1 MQTSSSS
8 GAEYLKSK
16 PAEMPAPPDECDL
29 AVIGGGIVGLAVAR
43 ELTRR
48 RPGLDTIVLERAPEP
63 ATGQTGANSGVIH
76 AGIYYAPG
84 SLKARL
90 CVAGAAEMYEFCERH
105 EIPHERCGK
114 VIVARHEGE
123 VPRLDELKRR
133 GQANGV
139 PGLRRL
145 TGEELREIEPHCR
158 GVAALHSP
166 ATGIV
171 DFAEV
176 ARALARELETSGT
189 PVVTGC
195 GVEGVESRPGRIG
208 LVHSGGGEG
217 LGGATVTGWGRGIR
231 AGRRSGNAATG
242 ETRARFAVFCAGAAA
257 DRLAVAAGAD
267 PDPRIVP
274 FRGAYLYL
282 RPERA
287 ELVRSLIYPVPDP
300 SLPFLGVHLSRHID
314 GHVSLGPTALL
325 APRAPRDLTWPGTWR
340 MARRWWRMGITEIH
354 HALSRRALA
363 AAAADYVAEIGPH
376 DFDGGFS
383 GIRAQALSR
392 DGTLV
397 DDFVVS
403 ETERALHVRNA
414 PSPAATSSFGLARL
428 IADRT
433 EPGLE

>member
-1 MQTSSSS
+1 MQISTSA
-8 GAEYLKSK
+8 GADTLAGRS
-16 PAEMPAPPDECDL
+16 AEMPTAAPPAECDL
-29 AVIGGGIVGLAVAR
+29 AVVGGGIVGLAVAR
-43 ELTRR
+43 ELKRR
-48 RPGLDTIVLERAPEP
+48 RPHLDAVVLERAPEP

-90 CVAGAAEMYEFCERH
+90 CVGGAAEMYEFCERH
-105 EIPHERCGK
+105 QIPHERCGK

-123 VPRLDELKRR
+123 LARLDELERR
-133 GQANGV
+133 GRANGV
-139 PGLRRL
+139 PRLRRL
-145 TGEELREIEPHCR
+145 TGAELREIEPHCR

-176 ARALARELETSGT
+176 ARALARELEDSGT

-208 LVHSGGGEG
+208 LLHS
-217 LGGATVTGWGRGIR
+217 
-231 AGRRSGNAATG
+231 G

-267 PDPRIVP
+267 SDPRIIP

-287 ELVRSLIYPVPDP
+287 QLVRSLIYPVPDP

-325 APRAPRDLTWPGTWR
+325 APRAARDLTWPGTWR
-340 MARRWWRMGITEIH
+340 MARRWWRTGITEIH

-363 AAAADYVAEIGPH
+363 AAAAAYVPEIGPR
-376 DFDGGFS
+376 DFDGGFA
-383 GIRAQALSR
+383 GIRAQALGR

-414 PSPAATSSFGLARL
+414 PSPAATSSFALARL
-428 IADRT
+428 IADRA
-433 EPGLE
+433 ELGLE

>member
-1 MQTSSSS
+1 M
-8 GAEYLKSK
+8 A
-16 PAEMPAPPDECDL
+16 APPAECDL
-29 AVIGGGIVGLAVAR
+29 AVVGGGIVGLAVAR

-48 RPGLDTIVLERAPEP
+48 RPGLDAVVLERAPAV

-123 VPRLDELKRR
+123 LMRLDELERR

-145 TGEELREIEPHCR
+145 TGAELREIEPHCR

-171 DFAEV
+171 DFADV
-176 ARALARELETSGT
+176 ARALARDLDEGGT

-195 GVEGVESRPGRIG
+195 GVEGVESRPRRIG

-217 LGGATVTGWGRGIR
+217 RDGAAGTAWSRGGRARRGGPAGRGWR

-282 RPERA
+282 SPERA
-287 ELVRSLIYPVPDP
+287 HLVRSLIYPVPDP

-325 APRAPRDLTWPGTWR
+325 APRAPRDLAWPGTWR
-340 MARRWWRMGITEIH
+340 MARRWWRTGLAEIH

-363 AAAADYVAEIGPH
+363 AAAADYVPEIGPR

-383 GIRAQALSR
+383 GVRAQAVAR
-392 DGTLV
+392 DGRLV

-414 PSPAATSSFGLARL
+414 PSPAATSAFALARL
-428 IADRT
+428 IADRA
-433 EPGLE
+433 EPGLD

>member
-1 MQTSSSS
+1 MRISSSS
-8 GAEYLKSK
+8 GAAYPRSK
-16 PAEMPAPPDECDL
+16 LAEVSVRPAEVVGTPGECDL
-29 AVIGGGIVGLAVAR
+29 AVIGGGILGLAVAR
-43 ELTRR
+43 ELIRR
-48 RPGLDTIVLERAPEP
+48 RPGLDAVVLERAPEL

-90 CVAGAAEMYEFCERH
+90 CVSGAAEMYEFCERH
-105 EIPHERCGK
+105 DIRHERCGK

-123 VPRLDELKRR
+123 LGRLDELERR

-145 TGEELREIEPHCR
+145 PGDGLRELEPHCR

-171 DFAEV
+171 DFADV
-176 ARALARELETSGT
+176 ARAVAADLERDRT
-189 PVVTGC
+189 PVITGC
-195 GVEGVESRPGRIG
+195 GVETVERRPGRVG
-208 LVHSGGGEG
+208 LVHS
-217 LGGATVTGWGRGIR
+217 R
-231 AGRRSGNAATG
+231 G

-257 DRLAVAAGAD
+257 DRLAVAAGASR
-267 PDPRIVP
+267 DPRIVP
-274 FRGAYLYL
+274 FRGSYLYL
-282 RPERA
+282 RPERSQ
-287 ELVRSLIYPVPDP
+287 LVRSLIYPVPDP

-325 APRAPRDLTWPGTWR
+325 APRAARDLSWPGTWR
-340 MARRWWRMGITEIH
+340 MARRWWRIGLTEIH
-354 HALSRRALA
+354 HALSHRALA
-363 AAAADYVAEIGPH
+363 AAAADYVPQIGPR

-383 GIRAQALSR
+383 GVRAQAVAR
-392 DGTLV
+392 DGQLV

-414 PSPAATSSFGLARL
+414 PSPAATSSFALARL
-428 IADRT
+428 IADRA

>member
-1 MQTSSSS
+1 MQISTRPSADTLV
-8 GAEYLKSK
+8 GG
-16 PAEMPAPPDECDL
+16 PTEMPAAAPLSECDL
-29 AVIGGGIVGLAVAR
+29 AVVGGGIVGLAVAR

-48 RPGLDTIVLERAPEP
+48 RPDLKAVVLERAPAL

-105 EIPHERCGK
+105 EIRHERCGK

-123 VPRLDELKRR
+123 LARLDELERR
-133 GQANGV
+133 GRANGV

-145 TGEELREIEPHCR
+145 TGAELREIEPHCR

-171 DFAEV
+171 DFADV
-176 ARALARELETSGT
+176 ARALAQELEESGT
-189 PVVTGC
+189 PVITGC
-195 GVEGVESRPGRIG
+195 RVDAVERRPGRVG
-208 LVHSGGGEG
+208 LVHSRGGQSGPE
-217 LGGATVTGWGRGIR
+217 
-231 AGRRSGNAATG
+231 AGRAAAG

-267 PDPRIVP
+267 PDPRIIP

-325 APRAPRDLTWPGTWR
+325 APRAARDLAWPGTWR
-340 MARRWWRMGITEIH
+340 MVRRWWRTGITEIH

-363 AAAADYVAEIGPH
+363 AAAADYVPEIGPR
-376 DFDGGFS
+376 DFDGGFA
-383 GIRAQALSR
+383 GLRAQALAR

-397 DDFVVS
+397 DDFIVS

-414 PSPAATSSFGLARL
+414 PSPAATSSFALARL
-428 IADRT
+428 IADRA
-433 EPGLE
+433 EPGLG

>member
-8 GAEYLKSK
+8 VAESPRSK
-16 PAEMPAPPDECDL
+16 PADVTVAPAQCDL

-48 RPGLDTIVLERAPEP
+48 RPGLDAVVLERAPEL

-105 EIPHERCGK
+105 EIRHERCGK
-114 VIVARHEGE
+114 VIVARNEGE
-123 VPRLDELKRR
+123 LGRLDELERR
-133 GQANGV
+133 GRANGV
-139 PGLRRL
+139 PGLRQL
-145 TGEELREIEPHCR
+145 SSNHLREIEPHCR

-171 DFAEV
+171 DFADV
-176 ARALARELETSGT
+176 ARALAGELEQEGT
-189 PVVTGC
+189 PVVAGC
-195 GVEGVESRPGRIG
+195 GVESVRQRASQIG
-208 LVHSGGGEG
+208 LVHSC
-217 LGGATVTGWGRGIR
+217 
-231 AGRRSGNAATG
+231 G

-257 DRLAVAAGAD
+257 DRLATAAGAS

-274 FRGAYLYL
+274 FRGSYLYL
-282 RPERA
+282 RPERRN
-287 ELVRSLIYPVPDP
+287 LVRSLIYPVPDP

-314 GHVSLGPTALL
+314 GEVSLGPTALL
-325 APRAPRDLTWPGTWR
+325 APRAARDLAWPGTWR
-340 MARRWWRMGITEIH
+340 MARRWWRTGITEIR
-354 HALSRRALA
+354 HAISRRALA
-363 AAAADYVAEIGPH
+363 AAAADYVPEIGPR
-376 DFDGGFS
+376 DFNGGFA
-383 GIRAQALSR
+383 GVRAQALGR
-392 DGTLV
+392 DGSLV

-414 PSPAATSSFGLARL
+414 PSPAATSAFALARL
-428 IADRT
+428 IAARA
-433 EPGLE
+433 EPGLD